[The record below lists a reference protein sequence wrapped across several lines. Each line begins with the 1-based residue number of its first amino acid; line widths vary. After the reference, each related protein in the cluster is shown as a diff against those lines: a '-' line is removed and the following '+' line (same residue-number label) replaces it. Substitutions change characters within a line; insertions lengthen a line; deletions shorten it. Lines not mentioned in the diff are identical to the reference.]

1 MSSRQSMTFAE
12 AKADTTVASQ
22 QRRSD
27 QTRSGGP
34 SAGSAGGRDLL
45 VDLQRAFGNRHV
57 QRMVQ
62 RTRRTAEGAAATS
75 SKLVVGP
82 ADDRH
87 EQEAD
92 RIAEQVAGPVAAPAP
107 AIDAEVGEAPPWV
120 GHAIDS
126 VRGGQHVPDPVRS
139 SMERALGVDLR
150 GVRVHTDEQADQL
163 NGALQAEAF
172 TSGQHVFFRR
182 GAYAPQN
189 RQGQSL
195 LAHELTHVM
204 QQAGGKSDHAGRPQG
219 LIQRKLSFKA
229 SRMKTFVSPIRLKTG
244 IFDTLYDLLKAYEAP
259 NVDVPTQLRML
270 QNLEVI
276 GVEWLGKH
284 GSSTKGQA
292 SKKAPAI
299 RTMLHDVQREIEA
312 LLPERQ
318 RRYLERVRATSW
330 ATFPGDQ
337 TTTTTTTADEADLA
351 ARERDVRFA
360 DRSVG
365 AQFNYIT
372 KTGAKAMS
380 LFGAKHQAAKQS
392 GQGLLLTE
400 DELAAIR
407 VFSAGDYKYMNP
419 VQAGSGSRLVGQIK
433 NLSQT
438 ERNETS
444 WASDATRT
452 LTTSGVLDRAHT
464 RQLKVEA
471 LQHVRQAMTGLNK
484 LPDFAGTLFRGL
496 RVPATDLQREYQ
508 QGCIVSFP
516 SLTSTSKDRSVS
528 NQWAQTPIADTT
540 GILLVLSGVTQGKD
554 IANISMNEVEKEVL
568 LLAGSRFLVT
578 EAPTQPSSN
587 GVWVV
592 KCTQVDAGS
601 TQIGPLIPPAPTTGA
616 TASTANTS
624 SSSSSSSSATATT
637 ANTSSSNSSSSS
649 AAATTAN
656 TSSSNSSSSSATATS
671 TTANTHVTTNLT
683 AGPPPAPAYAAPPS
697 ASTTTTT
704 TQTIVPL
711 PPLPTI
717 RRGRREAVRG
727 YTLAGPLVGPV
738 WIAPTG
744 ATIVILQVSDD
755 RSSVQVELMNT
766 SLQPQWVDRDVL
778 EAAFGRPLNIGR

>member
-1 MSSRQSMTFAE
+1 MRLIWTLA
-12 AKADTTVASQ
+12 
-22 QRRSD
+22 
-27 QTRSGGP
+27 TR
-34 SAGSAGGRDLL
+34 
-45 VDLQRAFGNRHV
+45 
-57 QRMVQ
+57 
-62 RTRRTAEGAAATS
+62 
-75 SKLVVGP
+75 
-82 ADDRH
+82 
-87 EQEAD
+87 
-92 RIAEQVAGPVAAPAP
+92 
-107 AIDAEVGEAPPWV
+107 DA
-120 GHAIDS
+120 
-126 VRGGQHVPDPVRS
+126 
-139 SMERALGVDLR
+139 
-150 GVRVHTDEQADQL
+150 
-163 NGALQAEAF
+163 
-172 TSGQHVFFRR
+172 
-182 GAYAPQN
+182 
-189 RQGQSL
+189 
-195 LAHELTHVM
+195 
-204 QQAGGKSDHAGRPQG
+204 
-219 LIQRKLSFKA
+219 
-229 SRMKTFVSPIRLKTG
+229 
-244 IFDTLYDLLKAYEAP
+244 
-259 NVDVPTQLRML
+259 
-270 QNLEVI
+270 
-276 GVEWLGKH
+276 
-284 GSSTKGQA
+284 
-292 SKKAPAI
+292 
-299 RTMLHDVQREIEA
+299 
-312 LLPERQ
+312 
-318 RRYLERVRATSW
+318 
-330 ATFPGDQ
+330 
-337 TTTTTTTADEADLA
+337 
-351 ARERDVRFA
+351 RFA
-360 DRSVG
+360 DRSID
-365 AQFNYIT
+365 AEFNYIT

-380 LFGAKHQAAKQS
+380 LFGAKHQAAKQT

-419 VQAGSGSRLVGQIK
+419 VQAGSESRLVGQIK
-433 NLSQT
+433 SLSQT
-438 ERNETS
+438 ARNETS
-444 WASDATRT
+444 WAIDATR
-452 LTTSGVLDRAHT
+452 DADDERRAGPGAHA

-496 RVPATDLQREYQ
+496 RVPPTDLQRDYQ

-528 NQWAQTPIADTT
+528 MAWAQTSIADTT

-587 GVWVV
+587 GVSVV

-601 TQIGPLIPPAPTTGA
+601 TQIGPWTPPAPTTGA
-616 TASTANTS
+616 TASTANAS
-624 SSSSSSSSATATT
+624 SSNSSSSSAIATT

-649 AAATTAN
+649 ATATTAN

-766 SLQPQWVDRDVL
+766 SLQPQWVNRDVL
-778 EAAFGRPLNIGR
+778 EAAVGRPLNIGR